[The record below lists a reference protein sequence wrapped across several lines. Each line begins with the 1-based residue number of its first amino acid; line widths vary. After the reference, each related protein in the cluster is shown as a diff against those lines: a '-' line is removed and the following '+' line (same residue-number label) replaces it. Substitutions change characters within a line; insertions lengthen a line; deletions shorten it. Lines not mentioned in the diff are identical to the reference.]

1 VSYRHDDH
9 FDMLLP
15 DDMNEL
21 YVTGASRIEGHATYS
36 NFRRFETETK
46 IRN

>member
-1 VSYRHDDH
+1 VSYTHDER

-21 YVTGASRIEGHATYS
+21 YLTGRWRIEGHATYS
-36 NFRRFETETK
+36 NFRRFETDVR
-46 IRN
+46 IR

>member
-1 VSYRHDDH
+1 MSYARSDR

-21 YVTGASRIEGHATYS
+21 YVAGQSRIEGHATYGR
-36 NFRRFETETK
+36 FRRFETDVR
-46 IRN
+46 IR